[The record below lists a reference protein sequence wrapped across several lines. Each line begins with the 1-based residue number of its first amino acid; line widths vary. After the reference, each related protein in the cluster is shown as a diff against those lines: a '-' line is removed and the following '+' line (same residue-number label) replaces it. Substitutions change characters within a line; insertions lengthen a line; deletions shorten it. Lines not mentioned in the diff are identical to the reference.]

1 MWISNGV
8 SAMLAAG
15 NEQLRETERVLSGIR
30 GENTRLKEENAR
42 LRADMD
48 WFKLRL
54 NQVERER
61 GQLIQAAIGVKIAVP
76 EFVPTFEDPA
86 TALNEMP
93 DTSTVGGDAVDH
105 GEPTEADPAEGV
117 DYSLLPG
124 YKGKQHA

>member
-1 MWISNGV
+1 MWISKAV
-8 SAMLAAG
+8 AAMFADSTK
-15 NEQLRETERVLSGIR
+15 ELRASEAKCAVMV
-30 GENTRLKEENAR
+30 GECVRLKTENER

-86 TALNEMP
+86 EALNQMP
-93 DTSTVGGDAVDH
+93 DMSTVGGDAAEV
-105 GEPTEADPAEGV
+105 GEPTEADRAEGV
-117 DYSLLPG
+117 DYSLMPG
-124 YKGKQHA
+124 YKGNR